1 MNDFIFSFRLRN
13 TYKVNSILYSLRQL
27 PFIKKILPQSLYS
40 NHALKILGN
49 VISILLETGSI
60 FVGKFLYIVLMIATI
75 ASVSKTNSAN
85 WFVHIFVFLTFV
97 GALLNTQMFNPTKDK
112 YYALVLM
119 KMDAKRY
126 TLTNYLYFLLKMVI
140 GFLPFTII
148 FGLTLKVPL
157 IVCLSMPLFVVSCKL
172 IYSAICLYKFT
183 KEEKIVNENLPTP
196 LVWSLVAVFLLLGY
210 GLPFLG
216 IVMNEMIYSGIFL
229 LAITLAGVATYRIVT
244 FDQYA
249 RIYKSLL
256 KKDVVI
262 FDAKEVS
269 KKTTQKTVLGQIDN
283 QVIIT
288 SQKSGY
294 AYLNEIFTK
303 RHRKILTESA
313 KKIAIVA
320 LFIIIA
326 VILVLVFFEQS
337 RPVINHV
344 MLTYLPYF
352 LFIMYFINRGTVVT
366 QAMFMNCDHSML
378 TYRIYRTPRV
388 ILGIFRERLKTL
400 ISLNLIPAFILGSA
414 LTILL
419 YVTGGTD
426 NLFNY
431 LVLFVSIPAMSVFFS
446 VHYLVM
452 YYLLQPYNVQTE
464 MKSST
469 YSLVQG
475 LTYFVCYFMI
485 DLHLPTFYFG
495 IATCIFCILYSLIS
509 LFLVY
514 HLAPK
519 TFKLRL

>member
-148 FGLTLKVPL
+148 FGLRLKVPL

-313 KKIAIVA
+313 KKIATIA

-378 TYRIYRTPRV
+378 SYRFYRQPQA
-388 ILGIFRERLKTL
+388 ILSLFKERLKTL
-400 ISLNLIPAFILGSA
+400 IKINLIPTTVIAIGLPLILLVSGGTNDPLNYLFLA
-414 LTILL
+414 ITIL
-419 YVTGGTD
+419 
-426 NLFNY
+426 
-431 LVLFVSIPAMSVFFS
+431 AMSIFFS
-446 VHYLVM
+446 VHYLTM
-452 YYLLQPYNVQTE
+452 YYLLQPYNVNLE
-464 MKSST
+464 MKSMT
-469 YSLVQG
+469 YNVISL
-475 LTYFVCYFMI
+475 LTYVVCYMGMDI
-485 DLHLPTFYFG
+485 HLPTILFG
-495 IATCIFCILYSLIS
+495 TAMTLFSIVYVIIALI
-509 LFLVY
+509 LVY
-514 HLAPK
+514 RYAPK
-519 TFKLRL
+519 TFKIRP